1 MVIFAA
7 PSPPLALWIRHSR
20 LSASRP
26 GVLAMV
32 CAWILMT
39 LLGLVIEILQ
49 SLSGHDASW
58 SDLRADALGAAAGLL
73 ALAAWQQRQ
82 RRRPVAWLAATA
94 CCALLAVG
102 CASLW
107 RQLATQLEARR
118 AMPVLLGDTT
128 PHFC

>member
-26 GVLAMV
+26 GVLAMA

-49 SLSGHDASW
+49 SLSGRDASW

-73 ALAAWQQRQ
+73 ALAAGQQRQ